1 MSGTDIELR
10 ISHSQ
15 SAKEK
20 VWVTLIMPDGN
31 EFAVGFDENDCN
43 TILQVGETYWED
55 MTDEERDE
63 PMIAEAQAVL
73 ALACY
78 YPVQFVPEP
87 ESHELITF
95 LEDLP
100 TKFIALKHVEKV
112 FKQHA
117 NMTRWQMYE
126 HIALEKAKGK
136 DKKSTTAGS
145 STGTGTGSSA
155 AGTGRDKKHPAKST
169 GSAST
174 HSRHRT
180 ADEGEADSADSAD
193 SQDAEDDSA
202 DSRDS
207 RDDAHEYSGSSMDE
221 DERDEDESDDR
232 SND

>member
-136 DKKSTTAGS
+136 DKKGTTAGS
-145 STGTGTGSSA
+145 STGTGSNA
-155 AGTGRDKKHPAKST
+155 AGTGRDKKHPAKGT